1 MRTAGRKGPRRIKI
15 VFYRGKPNHHAGRT
29 FTVSLWLVLV
39 FLTPAPAFAQ
49 VDGHVSVLFDVLPN
63 VGDVCSAE
71 ASACAT
77 AAVMELRT
85 RLFIERKQD
94 VGSHFRVNLS
104 GYVDGLI
111 GDRKASGGSGA
122 SSEAIIRPNDLYA
135 EFFSTHF
142 DLRVGASRIVW
153 GRLDEF
159 QPTDVVNPIDLT
171 RFLLE
176 GRGEARLPV
185 GLVRGR
191 VFLPGSSTLEGIIV
205 PVFRAGRFDQLE
217 ERTSPFNL
225 AANAVVV
232 CPGVGLGPCRLLTR
246 DRQEPEAALRNMQ
259 GGARFTSTA
268 GRVDWAVSAFR
279 GFRTFPSYSIVGRAL
294 SGPPTTLIESFPRF
308 TMIGGDFESVRGP
321 WGVRG
326 EAAAFVEDA
335 GREGPRRMDR
345 VESGI
350 GVDRRAGDYRV
361 AAHVLLTHQRIDGS
375 DVTLVAAADRSFAR
389 ETRKV
394 RLFAVY
400 DPTDGT
406 TFLRGIAS
414 VSLRDD
420 VWIEGSAGVFT
431 GSSFDTLGRLT
442 RRDFVY
448 TRLKVFF

>member
-1 MRTAGRKGPRRIKI
+1 MRIADRGGPRRIKTG
-15 VFYRGKPNHHAGRT
+15 YAGRALS
-29 FTVSLWLVLV
+29 VRLWLVLV
-39 FLTPAPAFAQ
+39 FLTPASAIAQ

-63 VGDVCSAE
+63 VGDACSAQ

-85 RLFIERKQD
+85 RLFIERKQE
-94 VGSHFRVNLS
+94 VGAHLRVNLS
-104 GYVDGLI
+104 GYVDGLVA
-111 GDRKASGGSGA
+111 DRKASGGSGT
-122 SSEAIIRPNDLYA
+122 SSDAIIRPNDLYA

-176 GRGEARLPV
+176 GRSEARLPV

-225 AANAVVV
+225 AANV
-232 CPGVGLGPCRLLTR
+232 LLIR
-246 DRQEPEAALRNMQ
+246 DRQEPAAAWRNVQ

-279 GFRTFPSYSIVGRAL
+279 GFNSFPTYTVTIPRLV
-294 SGPPTTLIESFPRF
+294 ESFPRF
-308 TMIGGDFESVRGP
+308 TMIGGDFETVRGP

-326 EAAAFVEDA
+326 EAAAFVEDDL
-335 GREGPRRMDR
+335 DR

-361 AAHVLLTHQRIDGS
+361 AANVLLTHQRIEGN

-389 ETRKV
+389 DTRTV

-400 DPTDGT
+400 NPTDNT
-406 TFLRGIAS
+406 MFLRSIAA

-431 GSSFDTLGRLT
+431 GSSTATLGRLT

-448 TRLKVFF
+448 TCLKVFF

>member
-1 MRTAGRKGPRRIKI
+1 MRIAGRKGPRRI
-15 VFYRGKPNHHAGRT
+15 KPNHHAGRT
-29 FTVSLWLVLV
+29 FTVRLCLALV
-39 FLTPAPAFAQ
+39 FLTPVSAIAQ

-63 VGDVCSAE
+63 VGDACSAR

-85 RLFIERKQD
+85 RLFIERKQE
-94 VGSHFRVNLS
+94 VGAHLRVNLS
-104 GYVDGLI
+104 GYVDGLVA
-111 GDRKASGGSGA
+111 DRQASGGAGT
-122 SSEAIIRPNDLYA
+122 SSDAIIRPNDLYA
-135 EFFSTHF
+135 ELFATHF

-176 GRGEARLPV
+176 GRSEARLPV

-225 AANAVVV
+225 AANANVV
-232 CPGVGLGPCRLLTR
+232 CPPVGLGPCRLLTR

-279 GFRTFPSYSIVGRAL
+279 GFNAFPAYTVAIPRLV
-294 SGPPTTLIESFPRF
+294 ESFPRF
-308 TMIGGDFESVRGP
+308 TMIGGDFETVRGP

-326 EAAAFVEDA
+326 EAAAFVEDDL
-335 GREGPRRMDR
+335 DR

-361 AAHVLLTHQRIDGS
+361 AANVLLTHQRIEGN

-389 ETRKV
+389 ETRTV

-406 TFLRGIAS
+406 TFVRAVAA

-431 GSSFDTLGRLT
+431 GSSTDTLGRLA

>member
-1 MRTAGRKGPRRIKI
+1 MKRATESQRHKGS
-15 VFYRGKPNHHAGRT
+15 VGFALCLC
-29 FTVSLWLVLV
+29 VSVAC
-39 FLTPAPAFAQ
+39 FARPAQAQ
-49 VDGHVSVLFDVLPN
+49 VDGHISVLFDVLPN
-63 VGDVCSAE
+63 VGDACSAQ
-71 ASACAT
+71 ASACAPDSQR
-77 AAVMELRT
+77 VMELRT
-85 RLFIERKQD
+85 RLFVERRQE
-94 VGSHFRVNLS
+94 VGAHLRLNLS
-104 GYVDGLI
+104 GYVDGLVA
-111 GDRKASGGSGA
+111 DRKASGGSGT
-122 SSEAIIRPNDLYA
+122 SSDAVVRPNDLYA
-135 EFFSTHF
+135 EFVSTHF

-153 GRLDEF
+153 GRLDDF

-176 GRGEARLPV
+176 GRSEARLPV

-225 AANAVVV
+225 AAGAEVV
-232 CPGVGLGPCRLLTR
+232 CPPFGLGPASAELRRGRPCVLLVR
-246 DRQEPEAALRNMQ
+246 DRREPGAAWRNVQ

-268 GRVDWAVSAFR
+268 GRVDWAIAAFR
-279 GFRTFPSYSIVGRAL
+279 GFEAFPSFSLVGPA
-294 SGPPTTLIESFPRF
+294 TLVESFPRF
-308 TMIGGDFESVRGP
+308 TMIGGDFETVRGA

-335 GREGPRRMDR
+335 GRDGPRRMDR
-345 VESGI
+345 VEAGI
-350 GVDRRAGDYRV
+350 GADRRAGDYRI
-361 AAHVLLTHQRIDGS
+361 AANVLLTHHRIDGN
-375 DVTLVAAADRSFAR
+375 DVTLIGAVDRTFAR

-400 DPTDGT
+400 DPTDDT
-406 TFLRGIAS
+406 AFLRGIAA

-420 VWIEGSAGVFT
+420 VWIEGSGGVFA
-431 GSSFDTLGRLT
+431 GSSLDTLGRLT

>member
-1 MRTAGRKGPRRIKI
+1 
-15 VFYRGKPNHHAGRT
+15 
-29 FTVSLWLVLV
+29 
-39 FLTPAPAFAQ
+39 
-49 VDGHVSVLFDVLPN
+49 
-63 VGDVCSAE
+63 
-71 ASACAT
+71 
-77 AAVMELRT
+77 MELRT
-85 RLFIERKQD
+85 RLFVERRQD
-94 VGSHFRVNLS
+94 VGAHLRLNLS
-104 GYVDGLI
+104 GYVDGLVA
-111 GDRKASGGSGA
+111 DRKASGGSGT
-122 SSEAIIRPNDLYA
+122 SSDAIVRPNDLYA
-135 EFFSTHF
+135 EFVSTHF
-142 DLRVGASRIVW
+142 DLRIGVSRIVW

-176 GRGEARLPV
+176 GRSEARLPV

-205 PVFRAGRFDQLE
+205 PVFRAGRFDQLD

-225 AANAVVV
+225 AAGAEVV
-232 CPGVGLGPCRLLTR
+232 CPPFGLGPCRLLVR
-246 DRQEPEAALRNMQ
+246 DRREPDAAWRNVQ

-279 GFRTFPSYSIVGRAL
+279 GFEAFPSFSLVGRAPPD
-294 SGPPTTLIESFPRF
+294 GPPTTFVESFPRF
-308 TMIGGDFESVRGP
+308 TMIGGDFETIRGA

-361 AAHVLLTHQRIDGS
+361 AVNVLLTHQRIDGN
-375 DVTLVAAADRSFAR
+375 DVMLIGAVDRKFAR
-389 ETRKV
+389 ETRTV
-394 RLFAVY
+394 RVFAVY
-400 DPTDGT
+400 DPTDDT
-406 TFLRGIAS
+406 TFLRGIAA

-420 VWIEGSAGVFT
+420 VWIEGSAGVFA
-431 GSSFDTLGRLT
+431 GSSLDTLGRLT